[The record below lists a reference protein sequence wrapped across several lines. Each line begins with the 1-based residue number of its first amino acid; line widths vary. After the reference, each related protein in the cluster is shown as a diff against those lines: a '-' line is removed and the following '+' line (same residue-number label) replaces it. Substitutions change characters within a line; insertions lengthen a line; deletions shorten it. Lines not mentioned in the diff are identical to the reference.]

1 MMISF
6 TYDRQVL
13 EIAKNDDHFLLVY
26 PNTPAGRTAAKG
38 AVREWLLNCELD
50 LIATTRRCCARPST
64 PVAFACPLI
73 AAPKEACSGAGEEH
87 DRREGHKDERLL
99 ERGSRQ

>member
-13 EIAKNDDHFLLVY
+13 EFVKNDDHFLLVY
-26 PNTPAGRTAAKG
+26 PNTAAGRTAAKD

-50 LIATTRRCCARPST
+50 FDRDDAQMMCKAIDVNRFRLPYSRCAEGGVPWGRRGT
-64 PVAFACPLI
+64 
-73 AAPKEACSGAGEEH
+73 
-87 DRREGHKDERLL
+87 
-99 ERGSRQ
+99 

>member
-6 TYDRQVL
+6 TYDQQVL
-13 EIAKNDDHFLLVY
+13 EFAKNDDHFLLVY

-50 LIATTRRCCARPST
+50 FNRDNAQMLCKAIDVSRFRPPFNRCSEGGVQWGRRGT
-64 PVAFACPLI
+64 
-73 AAPKEACSGAGEEH
+73 
-87 DRREGHKDERLL
+87 
-99 ERGSRQ
+99 

>member
-13 EIAKNDDHFLLVY
+13 EFAKNDDHFLLVY
-26 PNTPAGRTAAKG
+26 PNTPAGHTAAKG

-50 LIATTRRCCARPST
+50 FDRDDAQMLYKAIDVRRFRLPFNRRSEGG
-64 PVAFACPLI
+64 VRWGRR
-73 AAPKEACSGAGEEH
+73 GA
-87 DRREGHKDERLL
+87 
-99 ERGSRQ
+99 

>member
-6 TYDRQVL
+6 TYDRQVV
-13 EIAKNDDHFLLVY
+13 EFAKNDDHFLLVY

-50 LIATTRRCCARPST
+50 FDRDDAQTLRKAIDVGRFRLPLNRCSEGGVRWGRRGT
-64 PVAFACPLI
+64 
-73 AAPKEACSGAGEEH
+73 
-87 DRREGHKDERLL
+87 
-99 ERGSRQ
+99 

>member
-6 TYDRQVL
+6 SYDRQVL
-13 EIAKNDDHFLLVY
+13 ELAKNDDHFLLVY

-50 LIATTRRCCARPST
+50 FNRDDAQMLCKAIDVGRFRPPFNRCSEGG
-64 PVAFACPLI
+64 VQW
-73 AAPKEACSGAGEEH
+73 G
-87 DRREGHKDERLL
+87 RRET
-99 ERGSRQ
+99 